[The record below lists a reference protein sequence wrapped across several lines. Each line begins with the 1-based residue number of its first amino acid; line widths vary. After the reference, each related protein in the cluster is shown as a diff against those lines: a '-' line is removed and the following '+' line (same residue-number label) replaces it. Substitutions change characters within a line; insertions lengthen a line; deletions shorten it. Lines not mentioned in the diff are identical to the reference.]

1 VCRNC
6 ARLGLCL
13 EAGSYKLVAMLWL
26 RSHPYTAA
34 IGAAALLV
42 VIGAYIVVSR
52 ASQPAGTSP
61 TGWGGE
67 AVPFLDPTS
76 YPIGENTSNGAG
88 TPQDAQTTMR
98 PVQDGPPYTYIAPN
112 FSNTMP
118 QDGENPDS
126 YDFDAFIA
134 ELTKQSALNT
144 PAATGDTGSL
154 NAYSYVPRGLF
165 STTTSRASRSALQ
178 QELYDYTVQVLK
190 VQVEDRANP
199 EKAAAVVRIGHD
211 FEELGKILT
220 AMDPVPSA
228 IASAHQALAQSYI
241 AMGKKLALVP
251 GAERDADF
259 IKAIEAYNA
268 SADTF
273 VQSYIRLVSSFGVY
287 GVVFTSLDGGKV
299 FTFSPSGF

>member
-1 VCRNC
+1 
-6 ARLGLCL
+6 
-13 EAGSYKLVAMLWL
+13 MQWL
-26 RSHPYTAA
+26 RSHPYTSA

-61 TGWGGE
+61 TSWGGV
-67 AVPFLDPTS
+67 AVPFLDPSS

-126 YDFDAFIA
+126 YDFDEFIA

-178 QELYDYTVQVLK
+178 QELYDYGNDIGSTIESFEQQHSNTVQVLK

-199 EKAAAVVRIGHD
+199 EKAAAVVKIGHD
-211 FEELGKILT
+211 FEELGKMLA
-220 AMDPVPSA
+220 AMDPVPRS
-228 IASAHQALAQSYI
+228 HD
-241 AMGKKLALVP
+241 
-251 GAERDADF
+251 RF
-259 IKAIEAYNA
+259 
-268 SADTF
+268 
-273 VQSYIRLVSSFGVY
+273 
-287 GVVFTSLDGGKV
+287 
-299 FTFSPSGF
+299 